1 MSVPVLSDHLDDAA
15 DLLASRLARGRLLE
29 REELQ
34 AVLVLLRKSAE
45 AAGEQERL
53 LERALSAVHMQQLAD
68 YATRA
73 PVLACGGN
81 IVAFPRAVARNPW
94 NGSAA

>member
-1 MSVPVLSDHLDDAA
+1 MTLPVLSDRLDDAA
-15 DLLASRLARGRLLE
+15 DLLASRLGRGRLLE

-45 AAGEQERL
+45 EAGEQERL
-53 LERALSAVHMQQLAD
+53 LERALSAVQMQQLAD
-68 YATRA
+68 YATRGPA
-73 PVLACGGN
+73 LPCGGN
-81 IVAFPRAVARNPW
+81 VVAFPRASVRNPW